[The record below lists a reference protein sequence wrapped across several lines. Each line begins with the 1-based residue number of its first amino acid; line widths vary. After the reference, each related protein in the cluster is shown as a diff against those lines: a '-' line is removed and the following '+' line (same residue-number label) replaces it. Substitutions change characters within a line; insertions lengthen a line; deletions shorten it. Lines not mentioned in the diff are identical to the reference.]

1 MVQPRHVLDLPAV
14 YLARSNQ
21 LLADAIGQLGDAGRN
36 ILSGPPERDW
46 DFSLVKDTKLGFL
59 GEAGMLEFR
68 AEFFNI
74 LNHTN
79 FSGDGL
85 RTNVFNGDSSILT
98 PFAEPGRAQAWSK
111 NSWRTTNGR
120 SSLP

>member
-1 MVQPRHVLDLPAV
+1 MTSRALTNCSKSA
-14 YLARSNQ
+14 ATSS
-21 LLADAIGQLGDAGRN
+21 ASLGTAGRN
-36 ILSGPPERDW
+36 ILSGPPERNW

-59 GEAGMLEFR
+59 GEGGMLEFR

-85 RTNVFNGDSSILT
+85 RTSVFDGDTGDADPVLGS
-98 PFAEPGRAQAWSK
+98 AESERRPGHK
-111 NSWRTTNGR
+111 TVGG
-120 SSLP
+120 